1 MVPFLPE
8 DAANIDDIIDMIG
21 SNGYLILYLAENA

>member
-21 SNGYLILYLAENA
+21 SNGYLILFS